1 MNDVKTDSSVQLKR
15 DTGVGV
21 IEATLKT
28 LPNSPG
34 VYRMLG
40 AEDAVLYVGKARS
53 LKKRVAS
60 YTRLAQLP
68 VRIARMVSMTER
80 MEILTTH
87 TEAEALLLE
96 ANLIKQLKPRFNILL
111 KDDKSFPYIRI
122 TSGHDFPRIEKHRGK
137 RAKEDLHFGPFASAW
152 AVNKTIN
159 HLQKAFLLRS
169 CSDSVFAHR
178 TRPCLLYQ
186 IKRCSAPCV
195 DYLNKDAYAEL
206 VEICRDFLTGK
217 SDAVIKDLEHRMM
230 TAAEAMDFEHAAIY
244 RDRIRA
250 LAHIRSHQDINLTG
264 IEEADVVAVHMEG
277 GHSCVQVFFFRSGSH
292 FGNRAYYPSH
302 PANATEPEVLSAFLS
317 QFYSNKPAPRLILLS
332 HPAEGSEL
340 IGEALSVSN
349 SRKIELAAPK
359 RGNKHNLVVH
369 ALQNAREALGRRMA
383 ESATQRKLLDGLAQT
398 LALDSSPERIEIYD
412 NSHIQG
418 SHPVG
423 GMVVAGGEGFIKNAY
438 RKFNIKNKEIEPG
451 DDYAMMREMLT
462 RRFSRALKENP
473 DRESTDWPDLCLIDG
488 GKGQLSV
495 AMEVMETLGVND
507 VTVIGVA
514 KGEDRHAGREVIH
527 HPKLGEIRLPQNDP
541 VLYFIQ
547 RLRDEAHRWAI
558 GAHRTRRSKAIGQS
572 GLDGISGIG
581 AARKKALLHRFGSA
595 KGVSQAGLADLEACA
610 GISRAIAK
618 KIYDHFNGD
627 G

>member
-1 MNDVKTDSSVQLKR
+1 MSDVETGLSAPLKPE
-15 DTGVGV
+15 TGVGV
-21 IEATLKT
+21 IEATLRT

-40 AEDAVLYVGKARS
+40 ARDAVLYVGKARS

-60 YTRLAQLP
+60 YTRLARLP
-68 VRIARMVSMTER
+68 VRIARMVSLTER

-122 TSGHDFPRIEKHRGK
+122 TGGHDFPRIEKHRGK
-137 RAKEDLHFGPFASAW
+137 RAPEDLHFGPFASAW

-169 CSDSVFAHR
+169 CSDAVFSHR

-186 IKRCSAPCV
+186 IKRCAAPCV
-195 DYLNKDAYAEL
+195 DYLSKQAYGEL

-217 SDAVIKDLEHRMM
+217 SDAVIRDLETGMM
-230 TAAEAMDFEHAAIY
+230 RAAEQMDFEQAAVY

-250 LAHIRSHQDINLTG
+250 LAHIRSHQEINLTG
-264 IEEADVVAVHMEG
+264 IEEADVVSVHMQG
-277 GHSCVQVFFFRSGSH
+277 GQSCVQVFFFRSGSH

-302 PANATEPEVLSAFLS
+302 PAGATEQEVLSAFLS

-332 HPAEGSEL
+332 HPAEGAGL

-349 SRKIELAAPK
+349 NRKIDLAVPK

-369 ALQNAREALGRRMA
+369 ALQNARDALGRRMA
-383 ESATQRKLLDGLAQT
+383 ESATQRKLLNGLAEV
-398 LALDSSPERIEIYD
+398 LALESSPERIEIYD

-438 RKFNIKNKEIEPG
+438 RKFNIKNKETEPG

-462 RRFSRALKENP
+462 RRFARGLKE
-473 DRESTDWPDLCLIDG
+473 DRDSADWPDLCLIDG

-495 AMEVMETLGVND
+495 AMEVMEALGIDD
-507 VTVIGVA
+507 VTLIGVA

-572 GLDGISGIG
+572 GLEDIAGIG

-595 KGVSQAGLADLEACA
+595 KGVSRAGLADLEACA
-610 GISRAIAK
+610 GISRAMAK